1 MRSLNLGRADPGA
14 NHAWLQSGEHHA
26 RSEEDRARAS
36 FARPSCQYR
45 TIYERDVEAIALHI
59 ADENGVRTG
68 RSDDVLLREPLC
80 SAFRALYASGGGIDG
95 RLGHGGRM
103 GVILGACHATTF
115 SAWI

>member
-36 FARPSCQYR
+36 FARPSCHYR

-59 ADENGVRTG
+59 ADEKGVRTG
-68 RSDDVLLREPLC
+68 RSYDVLLREPLC
-80 SAFRALYASGGGIDG
+80 RAFRALYASGGCNPGRIAKRG
-95 RLGHGGRM
+95 RLGENLGG
-103 GVILGACHATTF
+103 
-115 SAWI
+115 